1 MINEVVVRIIA
12 ERILNKGINPKT
24 SKIFVINDIKD
35 VEYKR
40 AIDNYIIKNS
50 KRLLHNGY
58 SEKGVK
64 TLKKLFR
71 KKLRS
76 INSNSTAKI

>member
-12 ERILNKGINPKT
+12 ERIMNKGINPKT

-40 AIDNYIIKNS
+40 AIDNYIIKHS
-50 KRLLHNGY
+50 KGLLHNGY

-71 KKLRS
+71 NKLRS
-76 INSNSTAKI
+76 INSNSTVKI